1 MHESAPVSATVSGKN
16 TLASMPAIPAIPS
29 MASMAELSTGTSGLS
44 GVPSLPITAALHAAP
59 AVRNLLYIAQ
69 APNQTLVSYL
79 KDRGWKVSAGTL
91 ATQASVL
98 KTDTPVAG
106 IVDMVG
112 FSAREL
118 AALEPA
124 LRHQQAGW
132 IALTDDTCLA
142 DPVVCHMIRHYCFD
156 FVKGPVA
163 HATIGYLVDHA
174 YGMVSLGDIDL
185 ADTPTVFGDEQMV
198 GTCEAMQQLFRTIR
212 KVANTDANVFITGE
226 SGTGKELTAVAIHE
240 RSPRRKGPFVAINC
254 GAIGNDLI
262 QSELFGYERGAFTG
276 AHQRKIGRVEE
287 ADGGTLFLDEIG
299 DLPIDSQVHLLRFLQ
314 ERKIDRLGGHD
325 PVAVDVRI
333 ISATHIDLDAA
344 MASGRFRTDLFHRL
358 CVLRVDEPPLRAR
371 GKDIEILALHVL
383 HKFKSD
389 GRRKIRGFAPSAI
402 EAMYSYAW
410 TGNVREMIN
419 RVRRA
424 IVMAENKLITADDL
438 GLGHCTGIESTTL
451 AAARDA
457 AEKRAIELTLLRHR
471 HRLSEAAAELG
482 ISRVTLY
489 RLMVAHGL
497 RGATAA
503 SGADVA

>member
-1 MHESAPVSATVSGKN
+1 MPQMAGVPDATAIVT
-16 TLASMPAIPAIPS
+16 TLPIIPAPR
-29 MASMAELSTGTSGLS
+29 L
-44 GVPSLPITAALHAAP
+44 AP
-59 AVRNLLYIAQ
+59 AVRQLLYIAQ
-69 APNQTLVSYL
+69 TPNQSLVAYL
-79 KDRGWKVSAGTL
+79 KSRGWKVLAGTL
-91 ATQASVL
+91 AANACVL
-98 KTDTPVAG
+98 KTDKPIAG
-106 IVDMVG
+106 IVDMAG

-124 LRHQQAGW
+124 LRHQKAGW
-132 IALTDDTCLA
+132 IALTDDTRLA

-163 HATIGYLVDHA
+163 PATIGYLVDHA

-185 ADTPTVFGDEQMV
+185 SETPTVFGDEQMV

-212 KVANTDANVFITGE
+212 KVANTDANVFISGE

-240 RSPRRKGPFVAINC
+240 RSVRREQPFVAINC
-254 GAIGNDLI
+254 GAIPAHLL

-276 AHQRKIGRVEE
+276 ANQRKIGRVEE

-299 DLPIDSQVHLLRFLQ
+299 DLSLESQVHLLRFLQ
-314 ERKIDRLGGHD
+314 ERKIDRLGGHESI
-325 PVAVDVRI
+325 PVDVRI
-333 ISATHIDLDAA
+333 ISATHVDLDAA
-344 MASGRFRTDLFHRL
+344 MCDGRFRTDLFHRL

-371 GKDIEILALHVL
+371 GKDIEILALHIL

-389 GRRKIRGFAPSAI
+389 GKRKIRGFAPSAI
-402 EAMYSYAW
+402 EAMHSYAW

-438 GLGHCTGIESTTL
+438 GLGHCTGMESTTL

-471 HRLSEAAAELG
+471 HKLSEAAAELG

-497 RGATAA
+497 RGAAVA
-503 SGADVA
+503 SGGDVE

>member
-1 MHESAPVSATVSGKN
+1 M
-16 TLASMPAIPAIPS
+16 PS
-29 MASMAELSTGTSGLS
+29 MGALPASAAIVPDLS
-44 GVPSLPITAALHAAP
+44 GVADLPSLPLLPTRRAAP
-59 AVRNLLYIAQ
+59 PVRNLLYIAQ
-69 APNQTLVSYL
+69 APNEPLVAYL
-79 KDRGWKVSAGTL
+79 KSLGWKLHAGTL
-91 ATQASVL
+91 AAQASVL
-98 KTDTPVAG
+98 KTNTPVAG
-106 IVDMVG
+106 IVDMTS
-112 FSAREL
+112 FSARDL

-124 LRHQQAGW
+124 LRHQRAGW
-132 IALTDDTCLA
+132 IALTDDNRLA
-142 DPVVCHMIRHYCFD
+142 DPVVCHMIRHFCFD
-156 FVKGPVA
+156 FVKGPFS
-163 HATIGYLVDHA
+163 HAAIGYLVDHA

-198 GTCEAMQQLFRTIR
+198 GTCEAMQELFRTIR

-254 GAIGNDLI
+254 GAIGNHLI

-276 AHQRKIGRVEE
+276 ANQRKIGRVEE

-299 DLPIDSQVHLLRFLQ
+299 DLPLESQVHLLRFLQ

-325 PVAVDVRI
+325 PVAVNVRI
-333 ISATHIDLDAA
+333 ISATHIDLEAA
-344 MASGRFRTDLFHRL
+344 MADGRFRTDLFHRL

-389 GRRKIRGFAPSAI
+389 GRRKISGFAPSAI

-471 HRLSEAAAELG
+471 HKLSEAAAELG

-497 RGATAA
+497 RGSAMVNV
-503 SGADVA
+503 ADAG